1 MGKGPTGCVG
11 TPCDWMIGVG
21 KKAQCVDGGGTCS
34 SAPLLEAELSDFHD
48 AALIKA
54 TRKINKIL
62 AGLEGPKG
70 HTASFLYTN
79 MGTLLAW
86 TRHGTKAKKG
96 VTAKDPN
103 VVVAKALKLKW
114 VGATEKKTAK
124 K

>member
-1 MGKGPTGCVG
+1 
-11 TPCDWMIGVG
+11 MIGIG
-21 KKAQCVDGGGTCS
+21 KKASCIDGGGNCS
-34 SAPLLEAELSDFHD
+34 GAPFLEAELSDFHD

-70 HTASFLYTN
+70 HTVSFLYTN

-86 TRHGTKAKKG
+86 TRHGTKTTKKG

-103 VVVAKALKLKW
+103 AVVAKALKLKG
-114 VGATEKKTAK
+114 VG
-124 K
+124 